1 MRHWADR
8 QEGSNVIIDYSTFR
22 PTIEM
27 LKGAGVTSVGR
38 YIGWDSVPGY
48 PSEGKNIT
56 KDEAGL
62 LTSNGISVFV
72 SFEYEAAAAMKGSA
86 QGQADGTLASE
97 QLAALAAPDGVTV
110 YFAIDF
116 DIPDFAPGSSD
127 PKAKLGAAADY
138 FAAINALHR
147 NYVVGVYGGF
157 YAVSRLLS
165 AGLAEMAWQ
174 TSAWSGG
181 QWDNRAVLRQLGQMF
196 GSNAD
201 INTPTPAGADFG
213 QWPRPR
219 GRQPQQFEADGTV
232 SLANAANQH
241 GRAVSDV
248 LWLTAQHQP
257 GGYAAT
263 GVPYLNAGQ
272 WGTPMPKGMI
282 FWA

>member
-1 MRHWADR
+1 M
-8 QEGSNVIIDYSTFR
+8 IIDYSTFR
-22 PTIEM
+22 PTIQM

-56 KDEAGL
+56 KAEADL
-62 LTSNGISVFV
+62 LMSNGISVFV
-72 SFEYEAAAAMKGSA
+72 CFEYEAAAAMKGSA
-86 QGQADGTLASE
+86 QGQADGALASE
-97 QLAALAAPDGVTV
+97 QLAALGAPDGVTV

-116 DIPDFAPGSSD
+116 DIPDFAPGSNG

-138 FAAINALHR
+138 FAAIGALHR

-165 AGLAEMAWQ
+165 AGLAEMGWQ

-181 QWDNRAVLRQLGQMF
+181 QWDNRAVLRQLGQMWS
-196 GSNAD
+196 GNAD
-201 INTPTPAGADFG
+201 INTPTPANADFG
-213 QWPRPR
+213 QWPRPQ
-219 GRQPQQFEADGTV
+219 GRQQQQFEADGTL
-232 SLANAANQH
+232 SLANAASQH
-241 GRAVSDV
+241 DRAVSEL

-257 GGYAAT
+257 GGYAPA
-263 GVPYLNAGQ
+263 GVPYIDAGQ
-272 WGTPMPKGMI
+272 WGAPMPKGMT

>member
-1 MRHWADR
+1 M
-8 QEGSNVIIDYSTFR
+8 IIDYSTYR

-27 LKGAGVTSVGR
+27 LKGAGVTAVGR

-48 PSEGKNIT
+48 QSEGKNLT
-56 KDEAGL
+56 KAEADS

-72 SFEYEAAAAMKGSA
+72 SFEYEAAASMKGGT
-86 QGQADGTLASE
+86 QGHADGTLAGE
-97 QLAALAAPDGVTV
+97 QLAALSAPNGVTV

-147 NYVVGVYGGF
+147 NYEVGVYGGF

-165 AGLAEMAWQ
+165 AGLATMGWQ

-181 QWDNRAVLRQLGQMF
+181 QWDSRAALRQFGQMW
-196 GSNAD
+196 GGNAD
-201 INTPTPAGADFG
+201 INTPLSAAIDFG
-213 QWPRPR
+213 QWPRPSTQ
-219 GRQPQQFEADGTV
+219 GSAPRQFVADGTI
-232 SLANAANQH
+232 SLANAAHQH
-241 GRAVSDV
+241 GRPVSQL

-257 GGYAAT
+257 GGYAPAEA
-263 GVPYLNAGQ
+263 PYIDAGK
-272 WGTPMPKGMI
+272 WDTPMPTGMI